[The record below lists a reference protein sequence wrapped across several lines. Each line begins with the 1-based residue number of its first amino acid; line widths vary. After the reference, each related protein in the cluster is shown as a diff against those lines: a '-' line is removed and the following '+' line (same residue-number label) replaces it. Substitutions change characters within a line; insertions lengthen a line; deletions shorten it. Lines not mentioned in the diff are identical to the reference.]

1 MEIGNSHKL
10 STYEKEF
17 YTRKAISLLTTALL
31 IIFAIAYYIIAN
43 CTSLFEQK
51 IFSHLANKYGYELSY
66 SNTYEVWDNDNAKQG
81 NYIQLADRDNN
92 IYIMFRYDETNEKLN
107 KIIGNMSKPSSLYS
121 ITTKVDT
128 NKKIKSEEDI
138 LSNINKEFSPLG
150 ETSVKG
156 NSKSTG
162 GGYSIVKL
170 DTVMNQHRIE
180 YTSNLLKDISEQ
192 SEKDKSTKSMTSKQI
207 KNWFNYGNSI
217 NYQLNILK
225 SLVETKS
232 TDKDNS
238 NIMYGNETGVSDAT
252 IIENVGDSTD
262 NSNNNSS
269 DNESKATDNNSE
281 NTEATETTSDSVSGS
296 LDGFINNKEDILKKY
311 GDAKYTTYTSLI
323 LSSDNKDSDSLEN
336 LFNDKKSDAS
346 SGVIIGTCIND
357 ESSIEKMT
365 TTMNI
370 LIVLSYLEKTILL

>member
-1 MEIGNSHKL
+1 MEIGNSHRL

-17 YTRKAISLLTTALL
+17 YTRKAISLITTALL
-31 IIFAIAYYIIAN
+31 IIFAVSYYIIAN

-51 IFSHLANKYGYELSY
+51 IFSHLADKYGYELSY
-66 SNTYEVWDNDNAKQG
+66 SNTYEIWDNDNAKQG
-81 NYIQLADRDNN
+81 NYIQLADRDND

-121 ITTKVDT
+121 ITTKVDN

-192 SEKDKSTKSMTSKQI
+192 SKKDNSTKSMTSKQI

-225 SLVETKS
+225 SLVETKA

-238 NIMYGNETGVSDAT
+238 NIMYGAETGVSDAT

-262 NSNNNSS
+262 NSSE
-269 DNESKATDNNSE
+269 NESDD
-281 NTEATETTSDSVSGS
+281 TEETSDTSDGVSSS

-323 LSSDNKDSDSLEN
+323 LSSDSTDSDSLEN

>member
-1 MEIGNSHKL
+1 MEIGNSHRL

-17 YTRKAISLLTTALL
+17 YTRKAISLITTALL
-31 IIFAIAYYIIAN
+31 IIFAVSYYIIAN

-51 IFSHLANKYGYELSY
+51 IFSHLADKYGYELSY

-81 NYIQLADRDNN
+81 NYIQLADRDND

-150 ETSVKG
+150 ETSVRG
-156 NSKSTG
+156 NGKSTG

-170 DTVMNQHRIE
+170 DTIMNQHRIE

-192 SEKDKSTKSMTSKQI
+192 SKKDNSTKAMTSKQI

-262 NSNNNSS
+262 NSSEVTDNSS
-269 DNESKATDNNSE
+269 ENESDDTEETSE
-281 NTEATETTSDSVSGS
+281 SSDTSDGVSGS

-323 LSSDNKDSDSLEN
+323 LSSDSKDSDSLEN
-336 LFNDKKSDAS
+336 LFNDKKSDVS

>member
-51 IFSHLANKYGYELSY
+51 IFSHLADKYGYELSY

-238 NIMYGNETGVSDAT
+238 NIMYGDETGVSDAT

-262 NSNNNSS
+262 S
-269 DNESKATDNNSE
+269 NSE
-281 NTEATETTSDSVSGS
+281 NTEATDSNSENSEVTSESSDSVSGS

-311 GDAKYTTYTSLI
+311 GNAKYTTYTSLI
-323 LSSDNKDSDSLEN
+323 LSNDNKDSDSLEN

>member
-17 YTRKAISLLTTALL
+17 YTRKAISLITTALL
-31 IIFAIAYYIIAN
+31 IIFAVSYYIIAN

-51 IFSHLANKYGYELSY
+51 IFSHLADKYGYELSY

-81 NYIQLADRDNN
+81 NYIQLADRDND

-192 SEKDKSTKSMTSKQI
+192 SKKDNSTKSMTSKQI

-225 SLVETKS
+225 SLVETKA

-238 NIMYGNETGVSDAT
+238 NIMYGGETGVSDAT

-262 NSNNNSS
+262 NSSNNESNSS
-269 DNESKATDNNSE
+269 ENESENSE
-281 NTEATETTSDSVSGS
+281 NTEATSEGVSCS

-323 LSSDNKDSDSLEN
+323 LSSDSKDSDSLEN
-336 LFNDKKSDAS
+336 LFNDKKSDVS